1 MSSLL
6 QLRVG
11 TVVCACRIT
20 CLSSTVTFFVLMHP
34 TATLVHTKVTDLTG
48 SRAAPEVSEQSPHLQ
63 GVCDTVF
70 EQDVCLCA
78 RLEPSVL
85 FGPAVIQ
92 ELLQQRC
99 FGCVLDPSQS
109 AISSSQMMCMT
120 TAGAQPTHL
129 LAMVASEL
137 DVPLSSY
144 QSLKLADKHLCHIN
158 KCI

>member
-11 TVVCACRIT
+11 TAVCACWIT

-70 EQDVCLCA
+70 EQDVCLCV

-120 TAGAQPTHL
+120 TAGAQPSGHGSIRT
-129 LAMVASEL
+129 
-137 DVPLSSY
+137 
-144 QSLKLADKHLCHIN
+144 
-158 KCI
+158 